1 MNPHCS
7 ILYTFRHSREN
18 YSILIILTKLQQPLS
33 GTRIVYI
40 HVFYFLYNDN
50 VHISMHRCILKKKS
64 VLHSFTVHVTV
75 MLCGKF
81 LYNSVS
87 NSRVYTTVSRQVRTT
102 HDWSDWL
109 QRLLTR
115 TLDSSVFMK
124 GHPNQPLNR
133 PLSHQEKSNI

>member
-40 HVFYFLYNDN
+40 HVFYFF
-50 VHISMHRCILKKKS
+50 SMIMSTFQCIDAFKKKS

-109 QRLLTR
+109 PRLLTR